1 MGMARHKSS
10 QDGGSAATLS
20 SAVRAAFR
28 APEPMDLYL
37 SAVRA
42 HELLTREQELELAA
56 ELEQAR
62 RERSEVLA
70 GWPQAVQDLLDR
82 ARDTT
87 NLGELVR
94 ISKEDEQGLART
106 SERMRRLVMSYG
118 RACDAAELGQFA
130 RAFAQ
135 VPWSDRC
142 IRPYYAELCYRARQ
156 LEQITTEL
164 RQLCTVN
171 AGMPLEYY
179 EDHAPPDLL
188 DFEWLDLAATKGVLS
203 KVALGRI
210 RAALEVLQSR
220 ARIVLRNVGLS
231 GGELCELYGRMK
243 AVERSVRALRDRMV
257 VSNLR
262 LVISI
267 ARRYVNRG
275 VDMADLVQEGNIGL
289 LRAVDGFDYRL
300 GYKFSTYATWW
311 IRQAVSRSLAE
322 RSRTIRLP
330 VHVHEALV
338 KLNRTTDRLV
348 HRLGREPT
356 IEELEQATGLS
367 EERVRQLFELVVE
380 PLSLESPLAE
390 DSDASLGQRVVDE
403 NALLPDEEAE
413 QVRLKSALLGALSML
428 EPREAQV
435 LRMRF
440 GLDMNREHTLEEV
453 GRQLG
458 VTRERVRQ
466 LEVRALTKL
475 RHPSR
480 AAWLRTFIEP

>member
-1 MGMARHKSS
+1 
-10 QDGGSAATLS
+10 
-20 SAVRAAFR
+20 
-28 APEPMDLYL
+28 
-37 SAVRA
+37 
-42 HELLTREQELELAA
+42 
-56 ELEQAR
+56 
-62 RERSEVLA
+62 
-70 GWPQAVQDLLDR
+70 
-82 ARDTT
+82 
-87 NLGELVR
+87 
-94 ISKEDEQGLART
+94 
-106 SERMRRLVMSYG
+106 
-118 RACDAAELGQFA
+118 
-130 RAFAQ
+130 
-135 VPWSDRC
+135 
-142 IRPYYAELCYRARQ
+142 
-156 LEQITTEL
+156 
-164 RQLCTVN
+164 
-171 AGMPLEYY
+171 
-179 EDHAPPDLL
+179 
-188 DFEWLDLAATKGVLS
+188 
-203 KVALGRI
+203 
-210 RAALEVLQSR
+210 
-220 ARIVLRNVGLS
+220 
-231 GGELCELYGRMK
+231 MK

-480 AAWLRTFIEP
+480 AAWLRTFIDP